1 MKALAILSACLVL
14 AAAPASAFGHGG
26 PHVVPIGPGLHGGG
40 PHGGGPHGG
49 GHHGGFLSPFLGVGG
64 IYPPAAEVVAEPPLV
79 IPAPAAA
86 ISVSAAP
93 ACGPAAAAA
102 PADPSGPH
110 IIYIGRQPEV
120 HGPKVIYGTD

>member
-14 AAAPASAFGHGG
+14 GVAPASAFGHGG

-40 PHGGGPHGG
+40 AHGGGP
-49 GHHGGFLSPFLGVGG
+49 HGGFLSPFLGVGG

-93 ACGPAAAAA
+93 ACGPAAAA
-102 PADPSGPH
+102 PAEPAGPH